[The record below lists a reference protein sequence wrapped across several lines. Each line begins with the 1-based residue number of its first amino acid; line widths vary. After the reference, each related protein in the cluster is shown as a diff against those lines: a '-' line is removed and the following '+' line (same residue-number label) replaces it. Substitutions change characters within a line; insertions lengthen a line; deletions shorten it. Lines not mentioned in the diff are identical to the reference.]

1 MIIVVSNQKGGVG
14 KSTIAL
20 NIAVYMQEYKNVTLI
35 DLDIQRTLSFANEMR
50 KTHGKELDV
59 IAIHSEREFKKLIKQ
74 DNDEKLLL
82 IDSGGFDSELN
93 RLAIKSADLVIT
105 PASDKTFDLMAL
117 KRYEMVLEQLSKSA
131 RKHITSYVVL
141 NNISPMTKKFDEVN
155 EFITDSENFKLFNSV
170 LRQRADLAKSSGQ
183 GLSVCEFSKKSKA
196 NNEMALFNDE
206 IMELLNIPTNYTA

>member
-141 NNISPMTKKFDEVN
+141 NNISPMTKKFDEIN
-155 EFITDSENFKLFNSV
+155 DFITDSESFKLFDSV
-170 LRQRADLAKSSGQ
+170 LRQRVDFARSSGE
-183 GLSVCEFSKKSKA
+183 GLSVCEYSKSGKA
-196 NNEMALFNDE
+196 NNEMLAFNE
-206 IMELLNIPTNYTA
+206 EVVRLLNI